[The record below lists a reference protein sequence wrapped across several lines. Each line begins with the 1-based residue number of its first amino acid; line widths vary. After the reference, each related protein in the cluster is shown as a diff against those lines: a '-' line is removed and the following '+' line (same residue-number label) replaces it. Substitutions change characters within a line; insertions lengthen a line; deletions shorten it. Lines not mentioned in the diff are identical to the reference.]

1 MVVAQLV
8 KWSLPTLEMP
18 GSNPAIGKLYITY
31 LLSNVSK
38 RQKEKKK
45 RLGLA
50 HFLRKKLK
58 NWHTFTIFFQ
68 VVKFHQNLVT
78 LIETEGGGDW
88 QL

>member
-8 KWSLPTLEMP
+8 EWSLPTLEMP
-18 GSNPAIGKLYITY
+18 GSNPVNGKLYITY
-31 LLSNVSK
+31 LLSNVLK

-50 HFLRKKLK
+50 HFFKKK
-58 NWHTFTIFFQ
+58 NWHTFTIFSQ

>member
-18 GSNPAIGKLYITY
+18 GSNPVNGKLYITY
-31 LLSNVSK
+31 LLSNVLK

-50 HFLRKKLK
+50 HFFKKKKLAYFYDFLPSGEISPK
-58 NWHTFTIFFQ
+58 FGHTDRDRR
-68 VVKFHQNLVT
+68 
-78 LIETEGGGDW
+78 GR
-88 QL
+88 